1 MANQYDPEW
10 DRVVRTIQTHYGMYD
25 KMTALELI
33 REKIPTPKELLELM
47 QENKRLKKLAHDL
60 QHEIEVKVLESQET
74 HELEEK

>member
-1 MANQYDPEW
+1 MANLYDPQW

-25 KMTALELI
+25 KIRVLEL
-33 REKIPTPKELLELM
+33 EK
-47 QENKRLKKLAHDL
+47 ENKRLKKLAHDL

>member
-1 MANQYDPEW
+1 MANHYDPQW

-25 KMTALELI
+25 KIRVLEL
-33 REKIPTPKELLELM
+33 E

-60 QHEIEVKVLESQET
+60 QHEIEKEVLLSREI

>member
-1 MANQYDPEW
+1 MADLYDPQW

-25 KMTALELI
+25 KIRVLEL
-33 REKIPTPKELLELM
+33 E

>member
-1 MANQYDPEW
+1 MANHYDPQW

-25 KMTALELI
+25 KIRVLEL
-33 REKIPTPKELLELM
+33 E

-60 QHEIEVKVLESQET
+60 QHEIEKAVLLSREI

>member
-1 MANQYDPEW
+1 MANQYDPQW

-25 KMTALELI
+25 KIRVLEL
-33 REKIPTPKELLELM
+33 EK
-47 QENKRLKKLAHDL
+47 ENKRLKKLAHDL